1 MTMLFYLAI
10 TTWFGNYPCHGLQH
24 SAISR
29 QGQCERIT
37 IQMCVGIGYNMTRMP
52 NFFGHTSQSEA
63 APLIHEFMPLVH
75 YGCHDHLKFFL
86 CSLYAPMC
94 SEQVDMIIPACR
106 PMCEDVRSSCAPVM
120 ERFDF
125 RWPESMDCSKL
136 PRSKDRSNLCMVAPN
151 TSENSPD
158 GGGSGTGSNQG
169 RPVDPPDR
177 RNQPPRPTLPPIAA
191 SHCDN
196 PDRFVHL
203 VQTNSCAPRCD
214 RDVYFQQHDKD
225 FAMLWIGIWSVLCF
239 VCTTMTVLTFLID
252 RARFKYPE
260 RPIIF
265 LSMCYMMYSIAYI
278 IRLITAR
285 IGPII
290 ACDTTPK
297 PDNELYL
304 IQEGLESTGC
314 TIVFLIQYYF
324 YMASSIW
331 WVVLTFTWFLAAGM
345 KWGYEAIAAYSSYY
359 HLVAWALPAL
369 KTIVVLTLRRM
380 DGDELTGMC
389 YVGNQD
395 IRALTGFVLVPLFV
409 YFITGTLFIIAG
421 FVYMFRIRRF
431 MKSDGTNIDK
441 LEKLMV
447 RIGVF
452 SVLYTV
458 PATCVIAC
466 YFYQRANMLYWEYA
480 AKINPCKTPE
490 DCSMDFSIPSVPV
503 LLIKSFMQLVVGVTS
518 GMWIWSTKTV
528 QSWQD
533 FINRLLGVPSPVKKK
548 NAVAISAKY
557 PPPPQGSVLSLNKVK
572 YTRTPSK
579 MPSLPESTL
588 GGTSSCNGA
597 IV

>member
-1 MTMLFYLAI
+1 MEPRWWIYILVFSNACFIACCTA
-10 TTWFGNYPCHGLQH
+10 LQQP
-24 SAISR
+24 SR

-75 YGCHDHLKFFL
+75 YGCHDHLLFFL

-106 PMCEDVRSSCAPVM
+106 PMCEDVRASCAPVM

-151 TSENSPD
+151 TSENVPD
-158 GGGSGTGSNQG
+158 GTDYPGRQPENAAG
-169 RPVDPPDR
+169 RPQDEPP
-177 RNQPPRPTLPPIAA
+177 PPTQSPTNE
-191 SHCDN
+191 HCDN
-196 PDRFVHL
+196 PDRFVYL

-214 RDVYFQQHDKD
+214 RDVYFQQNDKD

-239 VCTTMTVLTFLID
+239 ICTTLTVLTFLID

-265 LSMCYMMYSIAYI
+265 ISMCYMMYSIAYI
-278 IRLITAR
+278 IRLITAK

-290 ACDTTPK
+290 ACDRTPK
-297 PDNELYL
+297 PDNELFL

-331 WVVLTFTWFLAAGM
+331 WVVLTISWFLSAGM

-369 KTIVVLTLRRM
+369 KTIIVLTLRRM

-395 IRALTGFVLVPLFV
+395 IGALTGFVLAPLFI
-409 YFITGTLFIIAG
+409 YFAIGTLFIVSG
-421 FVYMFRIRRF
+421 FVYMFRIRKV
-431 MKSDGTNIDK
+431 MKSGGTNIDK

-466 YFYQRANMLYWEYA
+466 YFYQRANMLYWEVA
-480 AKINPCKTPE
+480 AKLNRCRPNG
-490 DCSMDFSIPSVPV
+490 DCIMDFSIPSVPV
-503 LLIKSFMQLVVGVTS
+503 LLVKTFMQLVVGITCA
-518 GMWIWSTKTV
+518 MWVCSTKTV
-528 QSWQD
+528 QSWHE
-533 FINRLLGVPSPVKKK
+533 FFSRMIGSPQRKT
-548 NAVAISAKY
+548 AVAISTNY
-557 PPPPQGSVLSLNKVK
+557 PPAPTQSSNSMLNKLK
-572 YTRTPSK
+572 YTRTPTK
-579 MPSLPESTL
+579 IPPSVPESTV
-588 GGTSSCNGA
+588 GGASSMNGTGA

>member
-1 MTMLFYLAI
+1 MFLTAYFSGCC
-10 TTWFGNYPCHGLQH
+10 TGLQQH
-24 SAISR
+24 PSKV
-29 QGQCERIT
+29 GQCERIT

-75 YGCHDHLKFFL
+75 YGCHDHLLFFL

-106 PMCEDVRSSCAPVM
+106 PMCEDVRASCAPVM

-125 RWPESMDCSKL
+125 RWPESMDCNKL

-151 TSENSPD
+151 TSDKADGVDYPGQQPEN
-158 GGGSGTGSNQG
+158 
-169 RPVDPPDR
+169 RPQEDPP
-177 RNQPPRPTLPPIAA
+177 PPTSESIVGE
-191 SHCDN
+191 HCDN
-196 PDRFVHL
+196 PDRFVYL

-214 RDVYFQQHDKD
+214 RDVYFQQDDKE

-239 VCTTMTVLTFLID
+239 ICTSLTVLTFLID

-265 LSMCYMMYSIAYI
+265 LSMCYMMYSIAYL
-278 IRLITAR
+278 IRLITAK

-290 ACDTTPK
+290 ACDKTPK
-297 PDNELYL
+297 PDSELFL

-369 KTIVVLTLRRM
+369 KTIIVLTLRRM

-395 IRALTGFVLVPLFV
+395 IKALTGFVLTPLFI
-409 YFITGTLFIIAG
+409 YFAIGTLFIISG
-421 FVYMFRIRRF
+421 FVYMFRIRKV
-431 MKSDGTNIDK
+431 MKSGGTNIDK

-466 YFYQRANMLYWEYA
+466 YFYQRANMLYWEFA
-480 AKINPCKTPE
+480 AKLNPCKQHG
-490 DCSMDFSIPSVPV
+490 DCAMDFSIPSVPV
-503 LLIKSFMQLVVGVTS
+503 LLVKTFMQLVVGITS
-518 GMWIWSTKTV
+518 GMWIWSSKTV
-528 QSWQD
+528 QSWHE
-533 FINRLLGVPSPVKKK
+533 FFNKMIGSPQRKT
-548 NAVAISAKY
+548 AVAISANY
-557 PPPPQGSVLSLNKVK
+557 PPAPSAQGNTSVLSKLK
-572 YTRTPSK
+572 YTRTPTK
-579 MPSLPESTL
+579 IPPSIPESTVG
-588 GGTSSCNGA
+588 GGTNSIANASGA